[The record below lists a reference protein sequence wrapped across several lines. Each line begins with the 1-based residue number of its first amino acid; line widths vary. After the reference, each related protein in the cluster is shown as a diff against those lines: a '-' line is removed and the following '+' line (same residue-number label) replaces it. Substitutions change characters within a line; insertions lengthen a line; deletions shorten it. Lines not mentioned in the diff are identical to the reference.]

1 MEGRVWKKVD
11 YIVVILQSKFTI
23 QKGEDKKVNVKSL
36 YFTSLARKSHHLA
49 LVVQTL
55 DSVMHWINHY
65 PGDSVIDFPNT
76 YPLDSAI
83 QRLNNRGLTDK
94 PEVHVALIFLRSAL
108 PHLTDI
114 KRYSKHSLCIATPPP
129 PPTPSS
135 IFFWV
140 KGVAGHRLLKA
151 TRRYKERKGVET
163 KIWGYPLGTELGNS
177 CTWGHTPIN
186 CSNPCS

>member
-1 MEGRVWKKVD
+1 M
-11 YIVVILQSKFTI
+11 
-23 QKGEDKKVNVKSL
+23 KSL

-129 PPTPSS
+129 PTHP
-135 IFFWV
+135 FFDFF
-140 KGVAGHRLLKA
+140 LS
-151 TRRYKERKGVET
+151 ERGG
-163 KIWGYPLGTELGNS
+163 WS
-177 CTWGHTPIN
+177 
-186 CSNPCS
+186 

>member
-55 DSVMHWINHY
+55 DSAIHGINHY
-65 PGDSVIDFPNT
+65 PADSVIDFRII

-83 QRLNNRGLTDK
+83 QRLNNWGLTDK
-94 PEVHVALIFLRSAL
+94 PEVDGALIFLRSTL
-108 PHLTDI
+108 PHSTVI
-114 KRYSKHSLCIATPPP
+114 KRYSKHSLWTLTP
-129 PPTPSS
+129 TL
-135 IFFWV
+135 FFDFFLS
-140 KGVAGHRLLKA
+140 GGGGIPAILLLLL
-151 TRRYKERKGVET
+151 ET
-163 KIWGYPLGTELGNS
+163 KAYLISKYCIHYSNYVFQKNVFYLITLFQNYLFLTPLVE
-177 CTWGHTPIN
+177 I
-186 CSNPCS
+186 